1 MNLFYYLKGVFYARF
16 FWFASVDLFEHGK
29 FPSTKYNGFI
39 MSKLVLILNCGS
51 SSLKF
56 SILDPISGDEKLS
69 GLAEAFYLPEARIK
83 WKLHGEKGQ
92 ADLGAGAAHAEALNF
107 IVKNIFSKDAELQ
120 NGICAIGHRIVH
132 GGEKLTKSM
141 IVTDDV
147 VNEIENAIQFAPLHN
162 PAHLIGIREAFKLFP
177 HLKDK
182 NVVVFDTAFHQTMP
196 EEAYLYALPYSLYKE
211 HGVRRYGAHGTS
223 HYFVSREAAKRLGIG
238 EDKVNVITCHLG
250 NGGSV
255 SAIRHGQCIDTSMGL
270 TPLEG
275 LVMGTRCGD
284 IDPAIMFYMHNTLGM
299 SVEEIETTLTKKSGL
314 LGLTEVTSDCR
325 YAEDNYEKEI
335 PAKRALDV
343 YCYRLAKYIG
353 SYMAVIG
360 ERLDAIVF
368 TGGIG
373 ENSAHVREI
382 TLNHL
387 KLFGYQID
395 QERNLAARFGNE
407 GIITKKGSPIA
418 MVLPTNEELVI
429 AQDTAK
435 LCF

>member
-1 MNLFYYLKGVFYARF
+1 
-16 FWFASVDLFEHGK
+16 
-29 FPSTKYNGFI
+29 
-39 MSKLVLILNCGS
+39 MSQKLVLILNCGS

-69 GLAEAFYLPEARIK
+69 GLAEAFHLDDARIK
-83 WKLHGEKGQ
+83 WKLHGEKGN
-92 ADLGAGAAHAEALNF
+92 ADLGAGAAHSEALAF
-107 IVKNIFSKDAELQ
+107 IVNHIFPLDLSLKED
-120 NGICAIGHRIVH
+120 IVAIGHRIVH
-132 GGEKLTKSM
+132 GGEKFTSSVV
-141 IVTDDV
+141 INDDV
-147 VNEIENAIQFAPLHN
+147 VKGIEDAIQFAPLHN
-162 PAHLIGIREAFKLFP
+162 PAHLIGIQEAFKMFP

-182 NVVVFDTAFHQTMP
+182 NVAVFDTAFHTTMP
-196 EEAYLYALPYSLYKE
+196 EEAFLYALPYSLYRE

-223 HYFVSREAAKRLGIG
+223 HYFVSREAAKRLGVA

-255 SAIRHGQCIDTSMGL
+255 SAVRHGECIDTSMGL

-275 LVMGTRCGD
+275 LVMGTRSGD
-284 IDPAIMFYMHNTLGM
+284 IDPAIVFYMHDTLGM
-299 SVEEIETTLTKKSGL
+299 SVDEINTTLTKKSGL

-325 YAEDNYEKEI
+325 FAEDNYDNKDESLRV
-335 PAKRALDV
+335 PARRALDV

-387 KLFGYQID
+387 KLFGYSID
-395 QERNLAARFGNE
+395 NEKNLAARFGNE
-407 GIITKKGSPIA
+407 GIITTDNTPVA
-418 MVLPTNEELVI
+418 MVIPTNEELVI
-429 AQDTAK
+429 AQDTAR
-435 LCF
+435 LCIK